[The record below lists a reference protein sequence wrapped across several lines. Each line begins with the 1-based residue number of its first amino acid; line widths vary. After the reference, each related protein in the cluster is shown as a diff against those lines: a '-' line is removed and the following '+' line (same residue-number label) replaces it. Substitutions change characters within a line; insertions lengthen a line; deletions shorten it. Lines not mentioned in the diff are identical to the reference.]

1 MSVIESVIPKSKN
14 NTLPANLAPSISLGI
29 LPNAV
34 FPSVVLQ
41 SNFNASSERLI
52 RFVPGTSTLYCALLF
67 ERLQV
72 PELPSLNESVTGT
85 LASLTMVAHEVKK
98 TKIEIEA
105 KVLNIISK
113 KHGCSIANIATRFIL
128 DKPQV
133 AGVIIGA
140 RLGITEHMK
149 DNNKVF
155 GLKLDQDDISS
166 ISAITSKSN
175 DLFDVIGD
183 CGDEYR

>member
-1 MSVIESVIPKSKN
+1 MIDIWGGWQLFQE
-14 NTLPANLAPSISLGI
+14 
-29 LPNAV
+29 
-34 FPSVVLQ
+34 
-41 SNFNASSERLI
+41 
-52 RFVPGTSTLYCALLF
+52 LL
-67 ERLQV
+67 E
-72 PELPSLNESVTGT
+72 
-85 LASLTMVAHEVKK
+85 
-98 TKIEIEA
+98 
-105 KVLNIISK
+105 VLNSIAK
-113 KHGCSIANIATRFIL
+113 KHDCSMQTCYKIIL

-140 RLGITEHMK
+140 RLGITEHME